1 MCEPYGNPLA
11 ASQEPAMMPVR
22 HIQERCMANNILR
35 VVQWAT
41 GNVGTR
47 SLRQVV
53 AHPDMELVGLY
64 VSSPNK
70 VGLDAARLIE
80 RDIGYEGTCPDTGV
94 IATGSIADIL
104 ALKAD
109 CVLYMR
115 QGTDFDEICA
125 ILESGTNIVTTRGDF
140 HHPYSMNPDIRE
152 RVEAACQKGGTSIF
166 SQGCSPG
173 FITESMLFT
182 LTQLSR
188 RIDCITID
196 EYADMTSRD
205 SPDMIF
211 NIMGYGV
218 APGAFDQAKVD
229 YVKHDFAASLAQS
242 ADALGIAIDSWDA
255 FGELSAAKTTKQIA
269 AGTIPAG
276 TVGAQRI
283 TISGMKDGKA
293 RLRFRA
299 NWYCTTDIDADWGL
313 RESGWRVLV
322 EGDTPLDV
330 SITYPVSQEEYPK
343 VTPGFTAHPAIN
355 SVHIVCAAPPGICTT
370 ANMARV
376 LPQFM

>member
-1 MCEPYGNPLA
+1 MVNK
-11 ASQEPAMMPVR
+11 
-22 HIQERCMANNILR
+22 ILR

-47 SLRQVV
+47 SLRRVIE
-53 AHPDMELVGLY
+53 HPDMELAGLY

-80 RDIGYEGTCPDTGV
+80 RDIGYEGACPDTGV
-94 IATGSIADIL
+94 IATNSLADIL

-115 QGTDFDEICA
+115 QGTDFDEVCS
-125 ILESGTNIVTTRGDF
+125 ILECGTNIVTTRGDF
-140 HHPYSMNPDIRE
+140 HHPASMDPEVRA
-152 RVEAACQKGGTSIF
+152 RVEAACAKGNSSIF

-173 FITESMLFT
+173 FITESMLLT

-188 RIDCITID
+188 RVDCITID
-196 EYADMTSRD
+196 EYADMTSRN

-218 APGAFDQAKVD
+218 PPGAFDQNKVD
-229 YVKHDFAASLAQS
+229 YVKHDFAASLAQT

-269 AGTIPAG
+269 AGEIPAG

-283 TISGMKDGKA
+283 TIAGMQDGKA

-299 NWYCTTDIDADWGL
+299 NWYCTTDIEADWGL

-330 SITYPVSQEEYPK
+330 SITYPVSQEEYPS
-343 VTPGFTAHPAIN
+343 VTPGFTAHPAVN
-355 SVHIVCAAPPGICTT
+355 AVAAVCAAQPGICTT

-376 LPQFM
+376 LPKYM

>member
-1 MCEPYGNPLA
+1 MTDGK
-11 ASQEPAMMPVR
+11 R
-22 HIQERCMANNILR
+22 LR

-47 SLRQVV
+47 SLRRIVE
-53 AHPDMELVGLY
+53 HPNLELVGLH
-64 VSSPNK
+64 VSAPDK

-80 RDIGYEGTCPDTGV
+80 RDIGFEGNCPDTG
-94 IATGSIADIL
+94 IISTNSLADIV

-125 ILESGTNIVTTRGDF
+125 ILAAGTNIVTTRGDF
-140 HHPYSMNPDIRE
+140 HHPPNMDPAIRA
-152 RVEAACQKGGTSIF
+152 RVEAACHTGGSSIY

-173 FITESMLFT
+173 FITESMLLT

-188 RIDCITID
+188 RVDCITID
-196 EYADMTSRD
+196 EYADMKSRN
-205 SPDMIF
+205 SPDLIF

-218 APGAFDQAKVD
+218 PPGAFDQNKVD
-229 YVKHDFAASLAQS
+229 YVKHDFAASLAQT
-242 ADALGIAIDSWDA
+242 ADALEMKIDSWDA
-255 FGELSAAKTTKQIA
+255 FGELSAAKSNTEIA

-283 TISGMKDGKA
+283 TIEGKQGGET
-293 RLRFRA
+293 RIRFRA
-299 NWYCTTDIDADWGL
+299 NWYCTVDIEHDWRL
-313 RESGWRVLV
+313 RESGWRVQV

-330 SITYPVSQEEYPK
+330 SITYPVSEALYPS
-343 VTPGFTAHPAIN
+343 VTPGFTAHPAVN
-355 SVHIVCAAPPGICTT
+355 AVHAVCAAAPGICTT

-376 LPQFM
+376 IGRFG